1 MLEVR
6 DDGVLPAVLEEID
19 HGLHLRSHAAGRE
32 LAVREMLLRLGNRQA
47 IDESLARLAE
57 VQRDLGDVR
66 RDHEMLPSDRL
77 REDRRRQVLV
87 DHRLDA
93 DELAVLAD
101 DRNAASTR
109 RNHYASSA
117 GPHPRA
123 EDALLD
129 AVPRPRARHAA

>member
-6 DDGVLPAVLEEID
+6 DDRVLPAVLEEID

-32 LAVREMLLRLGNRQA
+32 LAFREMLLRLGNRQT

-77 REDRRRQVLV
+77 REDGGRQVLV
-87 DHRLDA
+87 DYRLDA
-93 DELAVLAD
+93 DE
-101 DRNAASTR
+101 RSEER
-109 RNHYASSA
+109 RV
-117 GPHPRA
+117 GKGCGW
-123 EDALLD
+123 
-129 AVPRPRARHAA
+129 